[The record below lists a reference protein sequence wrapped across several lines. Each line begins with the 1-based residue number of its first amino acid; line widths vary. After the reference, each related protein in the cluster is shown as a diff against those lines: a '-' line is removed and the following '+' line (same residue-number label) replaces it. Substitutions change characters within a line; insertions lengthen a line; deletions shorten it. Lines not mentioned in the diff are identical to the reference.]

1 MLLASY
7 FYCLYVAKP
16 LQTLAVPPPEG
27 FRGHLSHGWS
37 FTRELFSEYSDDNC
51 FRLAAALSYYAIFS
65 LAPILIIIIST
76 AGVFFGRD
84 AVSGEVFNQAKDLV
98 GAEGADTIQ
107 NLVQHAYLEKSGFL
121 TTVVSIVTLILS
133 ATATFGVIQDSLNT
147 VWKIKVKP
155 ERGIVK
161 FLLTRVLSFAMVL
174 MIGFLLM
181 VSLVLNAVL
190 VALQDY
196 IARLLDQ
203 FSVYAIQLGQ
213 TTASLCV
220 VIVLFAMMFK
230 YLPDVIIPWRNVW
243 KASILTAVL
252 FTVGKS
258 LIGFYLGRSNLAT
271 TYGAAASII
280 IIMLW
285 VNYSAWIFFL
295 GAEYIYVSMRRSG
308 ERIVPS
314 RFAVRQRMVIEE
326 EDREGHIEKLPVR
339 E

>member
-1 MLLASY
+1 MAKSSY
-7 FYCLYVAKP
+7 AP
-16 LQTLAVPPPEG
+16 GTPPPRG
-27 FRGHLSHGWS
+27 FTQRVKHSWG
-37 FTRELFSEYSDDNC
+37 FARELFAEYSDDNC

-65 LAPILIIIIST
+65 LAPILIIVIST
-76 AGVFFGRD
+76 AGVVFGRD

-107 NLVQHAYLEKSGFL
+107 NLVQHAYLEKSGFI
-121 TTVVSIVTLILS
+121 TTVVSFITLILS

-155 ERGIVK
+155 ERGLLK
-161 FLLTRVLSFAMVL
+161 FLITRVLSFAMVL
-174 MIGFLLM
+174 AIGFLLM
-181 VSLVLNAVL
+181 VSLVLNTVL
-190 VALQDY
+190 VALQGY
-196 IARLLDQ
+196 IARLLDD
-203 FSVYAIQLGQ
+203 FSVYAILLGQ
-213 TTASLCV
+213 TAASLGV
-220 VIVLFAMMFK
+220 VVVLFALMFK
-230 YLPDVIIPWRNVW
+230 YLPDVIIPWRKVW
-243 KASILTAVL
+243 KASLLTAVL
-252 FTVGKS
+252 FTVGKG

-326 EDREGHIEKLPVR
+326 EDREGHVETVPVR
-339 E
+339 N